1 MFFFFFYAYIKPSFR
16 KQRDYLKQRG
26 GEDKL
31 ITVVWHFAFLLFNRK
46 AHNKLEI
53 YASELFS
60 NRHVTEAAAAAT
72 DTQSVIL
79 RSFRVPPPTRSNK
92 TLFLY

>member
-1 MFFFFFYAYIKPSFR
+1 MFFFYAYIKPSFR

-26 GEDKL
+26 GEDKRV
-31 ITVVWHFAFLLFNRK
+31 TVVWHFTFLLFNRK

-60 NRHVTEAAAAAT
+60 NRHVTEAAAAT

-79 RSFRVPPPTRSNK
+79 RSFHVPPPTRSNK